1 MPSRLATP
9 MYLMKPIYQQSEII
23 DLPNCMYKMKN
34 IHAVDFE
41 VSVRNIC
48 MVICGLLLA
57 NFFLDNYFPIS
68 NLLPVKE

>member
-1 MPSRLATP
+1 

-41 VSVRNIC
+41 VSVRN
-48 MVICGLLLA
+48 MYGYLWFA
-57 NFFLDNYFPIS
+57 FSKFFLDNYFPIS